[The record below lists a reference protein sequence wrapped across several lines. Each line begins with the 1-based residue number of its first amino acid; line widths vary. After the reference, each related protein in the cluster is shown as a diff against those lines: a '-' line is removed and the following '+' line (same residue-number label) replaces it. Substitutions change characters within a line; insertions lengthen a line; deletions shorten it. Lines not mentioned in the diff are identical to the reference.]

1 MREHTPMSEPLGQL
15 QLQVMEVLWRLGRGT
30 VADVHEV
37 LNRKRKIAYT
47 TVLTTLRAL
56 ERRGVVSHEQE
67 GKAYVYEPTV
77 SRADHAASSVDRLV
91 NDMFGGRHEELL
103 CHLLGAERI
112 GRKELAEIRRI
123 LAGRKSRERK
133 P

>member
-1 MREHTPMSEPLGQL
+1 MPMSESLGQL
-15 QLQVMEVLWRLGRGT
+15 QLQVMEVLWRLGSGT

-37 LNRKRKIAYT
+37 LSRKRKIAYT

-56 ERRGVVSHEQE
+56 ERRRAVRHDQS

-77 SRADHAASSVDRLV
+77 TRDDHASSSVDRLV
-91 NDMFGGRHEELL
+91 NDLFDGRREKLL
-103 CHLLGAERI
+103 CHLLGTKRA
-112 GRKELAEIRRI
+112 GRKELAEIRRM
-123 LAGRKSRERK
+123 LARTRDREDK